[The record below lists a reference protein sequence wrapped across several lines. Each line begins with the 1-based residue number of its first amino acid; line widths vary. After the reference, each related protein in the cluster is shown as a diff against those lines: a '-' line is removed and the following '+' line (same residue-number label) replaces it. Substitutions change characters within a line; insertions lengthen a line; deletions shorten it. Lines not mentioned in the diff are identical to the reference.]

1 MDKLY
6 DLNKNWLLISGND
19 DETDYHQTRIDENK
33 AYKAVTPSFPHMY
46 IEDHTGITWYQQE
59 FFLEELPDKDHIAM
73 VAFERATLKTDVSV
87 NGKMVGTHIGNED
100 PFKFDVTDAL
110 KKGDNIICVRT
121 SKPDTRD
128 IDGYNFFEIP
138 HRNET
143 AEGLMPGANFNISG
157 IYGDVWLKV
166 IPKVYIDD
174 VYLIPDHKTG
184 NIQVRMTVINK
195 YNDKKKV
202 DCFVKAGK
210 TTDGY
215 TTEINSVT
223 ALTNPGETLVTTD
236 ITIDNYELWSTEN
249 PILYNVYTEI
259 KTDCTEQSLITRT
272 GFRYFEIR
280 DDGYFYLNGKRIMLK
295 GSHTGNFAPY
305 STQNIYNDEEFLRKD
320 FMMAKALGFNMVR
333 FISGVAVPM
342 QLDLADEIG
351 LMIYEEPRAGWQT
364 RNGVHAKELYL
375 DNHLTMIKRDSNHPS
390 VTIWGFLNETKCDG
404 NSTDLFEVARDSLPA
419 AREIDETRLIMFSSG
434 RWDYDLSLGSFSN
447 PYSRK
452 WDCVLNGDGLDCR
465 CQGDMSEYEGLQSN
479 EPHRYEPGDI
489 HIYCLPKLNANIT
502 ARFRQVGVLHKRP
515 YFLSEFG
522 IGSALD
528 TTTLINKF
536 EEEGGP
542 KICPDVKMIYQM
554 DRIFRD
560 ELKKYGF
567 DKLYPLATTLFKGS
581 YNNHA
586 KYRMKQFNIV
596 RSNPYLNAMSITG
609 LLDHSIC
616 GEGLW
621 TIYRKYKPYMADVMQ
636 MGFSDAMW
644 CIITPKASVNKGEE
658 FSVEALISSVDVLKT
673 GKTYPARL
681 SIEKDGVTYAY
692 REYSVTVPDS
702 NSFVIPVLNEKFDT
716 SSYPEGEY
724 TLHLEIDGCDVCN
737 NTKKF
742 TVINPVM
749 SKTKRKVLCIDIDE
763 EMFTQYGFKIA
774 KRYSE
779 GAIVAVR
786 SVTKKNFKKIQEY
799 LSKGA
804 TVVCFKATA
813 DDDISVNLLPKNRR
827 PGKVLTNDWLYHK
840 EYVVNYESPFF
851 DRMPAGVMDC
861 DLCGDFFN
869 HYSLDAE
876 GEAVPDITHA
886 MSFCTGYPVKSGY
899 TGGFSMGTYNL
910 ECGRLVLN
918 TFDLLESELP
928 YAKKI
933 FVNMIDNA

>member
-1 MDKLY
+1 MDQLY

-73 VAFERATLKTDVSV
+73 VTFECATLKTDVSV

-121 SKPDTRD
+121 SKPDARD

-174 VYLIPDHKTG
+174 VYLIADHKTG
-184 NIQVRMTVINK
+184 NIQVRMTAINK

-202 DCFVKAGK
+202 KCFVKAGK

-223 ALTNPGETLVTTD
+223 ALTNPCETLITTD

-280 DDGYFYLNGKRIMLK
+280 EDGYF
-295 GSHTGNFAPY
+295 
-305 STQNIYNDEEFLRKD
+305 
-320 FMMAKALGFNMVR
+320 
-333 FISGVAVPM
+333 
-342 QLDLADEIG
+342 
-351 LMIYEEPRAGWQT
+351 
-364 RNGVHAKELYL
+364 
-375 DNHLTMIKRDSNHPS
+375 
-390 VTIWGFLNETKCDG
+390 
-404 NSTDLFEVARDSLPA
+404 
-419 AREIDETRLIMFSSG
+419 
-434 RWDYDLSLGSFSN
+434 
-447 PYSRK
+447 
-452 WDCVLNGDGLDCR
+452 
-465 CQGDMSEYEGLQSN
+465 
-479 EPHRYEPGDI
+479 
-489 HIYCLPKLNANIT
+489 
-502 ARFRQVGVLHKRP
+502 
-515 YFLSEFG
+515 
-522 IGSALD
+522 
-528 TTTLINKF
+528 
-536 EEEGGP
+536 
-542 KICPDVKMIYQM
+542 
-554 DRIFRD
+554 
-560 ELKKYGF
+560 
-567 DKLYPLATTLFKGS
+567 
-581 YNNHA
+581 
-586 KYRMKQFNIV
+586 
-596 RSNPYLNAMSITG
+596 YLNAMSITG

-702 NSFVIPVLNEKFDT
+702 NSFVIPVLNQQFDT

-813 DDDISVNLLPKNRR
+813 DDDISVNLLPENRR

-861 DLCGDFFN
+861 DLYGDFFN

-876 GEAVPDITHA
+876 GEAVLDITHA